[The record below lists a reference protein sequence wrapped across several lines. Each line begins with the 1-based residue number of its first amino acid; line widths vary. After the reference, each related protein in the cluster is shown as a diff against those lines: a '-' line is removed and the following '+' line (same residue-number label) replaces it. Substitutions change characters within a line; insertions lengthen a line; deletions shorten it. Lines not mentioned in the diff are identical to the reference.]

1 MEKIKSL
8 LKNRSAM
15 FCAVFFLLFFVC
27 IFIDLIYAIRSDGA
41 SFYYSLFYAET
52 ESTNRDFFMD
62 FFNSIRDAG
71 DLDVYDK
78 GVIYPPLANLLFFFF
93 SKFIS
98 KSLTD
103 SDFDMRYSLQMNQRA
118 VILYLLFAL
127 ICVIGF
133 SLIVKYYMKKSRSA
147 AVAEVFSFMF
157 IFFYPFYYC
166 VERGNIL
173 LLAMILSAFFV
184 FFHNSQS
191 KTVRELSYIVLA
203 LAAGLKIYP
212 AFFGL
217 ILLVEKRYK
226 AALKTVLYGILCFFV
241 PFLAYDF
248 GNGLF
253 QLIENVLA
261 FSQTNK
267 ASFTFGSTS
276 IMNLAYYLG
285 DRYIPL
291 GRIAFVVLELLAV
304 FCAFLAPQKWQKYL
318 ALTYMII
325 NIQSVS
331 STYAAVFLL
340 IPFYVFMSGKTKKQ
354 PADWI
359 YLILFC
365 LLLIPLPCLYYYNA
379 TYAVQFY
386 EMLNLPYSS
395 AVNKLVAW
403 PATQLMFFLVVV
415 ESFANLI
422 HAKKKGIK
430 LSSFFYKKPVKRSA
444 AKKPDAAVVGKA

>member
-1 MEKIKSL
+1 
-8 LKNRSAM
+8 M
-15 FCAVFFLLFFVC
+15 FCAVFFIVFIIC

-41 SFYYSLFYAET
+41 SFYYSLFYAEL

-71 DLDVYDK
+71 SLDVYDK
-78 GVIYPPLANLLFFFF
+78 GVIYPPLANLLFFFL

-103 SDFDMRYSLQMNQRA
+103 SDFELRYSLQMNQRA
-118 VILYLLFAL
+118 IILYLLFAL
-127 ICVIGF
+127 ICIIGF
-133 SLIVKYYMKKSRSA
+133 SLIIKYYLKQSRSIA
-147 AVAEVFSFMF
+147 MAEVFSFIF
-157 IFFYPFYYC
+157 IFFYPVYYC

-173 LLAMILSAFFV
+173 LLAMIFSAFFV
-184 FFHNSQS
+184 FFHNSKS
-191 KTVRELSYIVLA
+191 AKVRELSYLA
-203 LAAGLKIYP
+203 LAVAAGLKIYP

-217 ILLVEKRYK
+217 ILLAEKKYK
-226 AALKTVLYGILCFFV
+226 AALKTVLYGLLFFFV
-241 PFLAYDF
+241 PFLVYDF
-248 GNGLF
+248 GGGLF
-253 QLIENVLA
+253 QLIENVIV
-261 FSQTNK
+261 FSKNNK
-267 ASFTFGSTS
+267 ASFSFGSTS

-285 DRYIPL
+285 DKYLPL
-291 GRIAFVVLELLAV
+291 GRIFFVVTELLAIL
-304 FCAFLAPQKWQKYL
+304 CAFLAPQKWQKYL

-325 NIQSVS
+325 NIHSVS
-331 STYAAVFLL
+331 STYAMVFLL
-340 IPFYVFMSGKTKKQ
+340 IPFYVFMSGKTKKH

-365 LLLIPLPCLYYYNA
+365 LLLIPLPCLYYYNH
-379 TYAVQFY
+379 TYAVQFF
-386 EMLNLPYSS
+386 ELLNLPYSS

-415 ESFANLI
+415 ESFANLL
-422 HAKKKGIK
+422 HAKKKGVK